1 MHTLR
6 TFAACLLLLLSTWL
20 GGACSTDAAARAAAA
35 APATGGPDRILF
47 VLASSKVHGASTL
60 PASISFGEVVHA
72 WDVFDAAGYAV
83 DMVSPDGGAVPI
95 LDDYV
100 GPDVA
105 ARLHDARLMQGL
117 RNTATPAQ
125 IDPSRYRAVYYVG
138 GSNAMYGVPEHPLL
152 QRIAMQV
159 YQRNGGVISAV
170 CHGTAGIV
178 NLRLASGRYLLA
190 GKRVSGFPEQHEQ
203 QDAAYFKQFPFLIGQ
218 TVRARGGA
226 FHAVDGEQPHIQ
238 VDGRLVTGQNYAS
251 AAPVANAVVA
261 VLRSTTATRAQGAA
275 TP

>member
-251 AAPVANAVVA
+251 AAPVAEAVVA
-261 VLRSTTATRAQGAA
+261 VLRTAN
-275 TP
+275 P